1 MQRMRL
7 LLHLHRLVDVLALL
21 VPVGDARIMISLRK
35 SLQRPLRLV
44 NVPLPLLLPLRNLG
58 SRRRQ
63 LPLKRLLDGFLL
75 LLRSGS
81 TPAKS
86 RGVILPPLQR
96 LQSLVRRLHA
106 HASSQIRRQ
115 TVSPQGWL

>member
-1 MQRMRL
+1 MRL
-7 LLHLHRLVDVLALL
+7 LLRLHRLVDVLALL
-21 VPVGDARIMISLRK
+21 VPVGDARIVISFRK
-35 SLQRPLRLV
+35 SLQRLRRLGSF
-44 NVPLPLLLPLRNLG
+44 PLPLLLSLRRSLG

-63 LPLKRLLDGFLL
+63 PLLKRLLDGFLL

-86 RGVILPPLQR
+86 CGVIPTPLQR
-96 LQSLVRRLHA
+96 LQLLVRRLHA

-115 TVSPQGWL
+115 TVSPQGWP